1 MLWLK
6 QHENLLKKRG
16 ISSKAPA
23 ETCPQIYPVAANPCL
38 SALSPSS
45 SDTDNT
51 YTYAI

>member
-16 ISSKAPA
+16 ISSKAKA